1 MNTSNGL
8 DLLGSAALGRLH
20 SAYLT
25 MATDGLSDIP
35 YADRRYDSV
44 AQGRVVAA
52 EAGWPAFRS
61 DVSQRL
67 AIAHM
72 NAIDG
77 DTIGVP
83 HNLNMQQVIDYHERV
98 FADVGLS
105 ASTFGGN
112 ALGRNAVGQWAMGLV
127 WYSGCE

>member
-1 MNTSNGL
+1 MGNDMDAATL
-8 DLLGSAALGRLH
+8 DRALAA
-20 SAYLT
+20 
-25 MATDGLSDIP
+25 
-35 YADRRYDSV
+35 
-44 AQGRVVAA
+44 Q
-52 EAGWPAFRS
+52 AGWPAFRR

-72 NAIDG
+72 NAVDS
-77 DTIGVP
+77 DAIGVP
-83 HNLNMQQVIDYHERV
+83 HSLNMQQVIAYHERV

-112 ALGRNAVGQWAMGLV
+112 ALGRNAVGQWVMGLA